1 MREGE
6 QQTEIPETPIV
17 SVIEYL
23 VPGWIPPD
31 DNGRLWVACLC
42 PFHEESRPSAAV
54 SFTLNAFKCLSCSA
68 KGNVITLLMA
78 IEEVNYQ
85 TAVERAQELSPSG
98 VAALSQ
104 STGWVRGRG
113 VSGNPRADRA
123 GYRRGGDAVSPRV
136 RGGTSTGSRDVQRDA
151 RYPLP
156 AMGSGRAVAGGLA
169 EVSSPRRRRG

>member
-1 MREGE
+1 MEPS
-6 QQTEIPETPIV
+6 QTLIAK
-17 SVIEYL
+17 VIERL
-23 VPGWIPPD
+23 APDWVPPEDTGRVWIP
-31 DNGRLWVACLC
+31 CLC
-42 PFHEESRPSAAV
+42 WHHEESRPSAAV
-54 SFTLNAFKCLSCSA
+54 SYQLNAFNCLACSA
-68 KGNVITLLMA
+68 RGNAITLLMTY
-78 IEEVNYQ
+78 EEVNYQ

-136 RGGTSTGSRDVQRDA
+136 RGGTAAGSRDVQRDA

-156 AMGSGRAVAGGLA
+156 AMGSGRTVAGGLA